1 MPKLSK
7 RQKFIKEISSL
18 LKKRLAARQYRILFE
33 EEDGIDEAAHCID
46 LAVAAAVVKAQIISD
61 KPILVA
67 QSNSNSTPKN
77 FLIIN
82 LKLAAIRSFLGQSSG
97 AWHSCWTAEAA
108 FLSSIV
114 LLIALTL
121 IALLVC
127 PTTCFNCSRFHHH
140 W

>member
-7 RQKFIKEISSL
+7 RQQLIKEISSL

-46 LAVAAAVVKAQIISD
+46 LVVAAAVVKAQIMSD

-82 LKLAAIRSFLGQSSG
+82 LKLAAIRSFLGQSG
-97 AWHSCWTAEAA
+97 AWHSCWTAPAILGHERKPHFSRPLDCFDVDCFAG
-108 FLSSIV
+108 LSHY
-114 LLIALTL
+114 LLQL
-121 IALLVC
+121 
-127 PTTCFNCSRFHHH
+127 
-140 W
+140 